1 MTEQKL
7 VQKDRVFS
15 EIEISNTF
23 ILQKNGIQAMLN
35 PSYS

>member
-15 EIEISNTF
+15 EMEISNIF